1 MTMSP
6 LPSDPVSEGP
16 VAHRRSQREAPPG
29 PSLGALL
36 GSRTG
41 HLALAVLVVELL
53 AGRLGGTVGT
63 GLVGEDFEVLLE
75 LPSVLAQP
83 SPRTGS

>member
-1 MTMSP
+1 MS
-6 LPSDPVSEGP
+6 
-16 VAHRRSQREAPPG
+16 APPSSASS
-29 PSLGALL
+29 PSLRALFS
-36 GSRTG
+36 SRAG